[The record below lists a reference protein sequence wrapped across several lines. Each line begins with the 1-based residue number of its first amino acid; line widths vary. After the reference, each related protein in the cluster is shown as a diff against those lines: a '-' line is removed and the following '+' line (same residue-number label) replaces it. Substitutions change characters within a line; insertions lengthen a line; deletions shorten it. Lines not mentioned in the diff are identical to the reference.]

1 MNASTRARRV
11 SPVAAFTLGF
21 LSMVWLPGP
30 ATARSGIP
38 SNVLDM
44 TFGKRGVAITDL
56 SYPDERFEDVAL
68 QSDGKIVAMGSSFAG
83 QSHFLLRYRRDGR
96 RDVTFHKTTHP
107 FGVAMALQPDQK
119 LVIGGTLGHFMDL
132 RFALD
137 RVNADGTVDQTFGK
151 NGRAITRF
159 PIDVWLQDVTVQ
171 QDGKIVAAGYVAGEA
186 PPGFVFARYLPD
198 GKLDR
203 SFGSGG
209 ITRIQLTTGQHFLGQ
224 IAVQTDGK
232 IVANGYVSENPTLL
246 GLVRLDADG
255 SLDPTFGDGGVVIM
269 TEFDDFTTSALAL
282 QPDGGI
288 LSAGSYY
295 NPLTRDSEF
304 GLVRHLPDGTL
315 DLGFGE
321 DGLAHLLTHALA
333 DLPEGLALAPS
344 GVIVEA
350 GWSPDEGDENEV
362 DVVWWGPDGSL
373 LSDYSIPTFGFASF
387 GMAVVVQDDGKAV
400 VAGGGGGSFDEFR
413 LGLARFLS
421 S

>member
-1 MNASTRARRV
+1 MNASTRAVYIR
-11 SPVAAFTLGF
+11 PVAAVALAFVSTA
-21 LSMVWLPGP
+21 WLPGS
-30 ATARSGIP
+30 AAAASRVP
-38 SNVLDM
+38 SNALDT

-68 QSDGKIVAMGSSFAG
+68 QSDGKTVALGSSFSG
-83 QSHFLLRYRRDGR
+83 QSYFLLRYRRDGR

-119 LVIGGTLGHFMDL
+119 IVIGGTLGHFMDL

-137 RVNADGTVDQTFGK
+137 RVNADGTVDRTFGQ

-171 QDGKIVAAGYVAGEA
+171 QDGRIVAAGYVAGEA

-255 SLDPTFGDGGVVIM
+255 SLDPTFGVGGVVIM
-269 TEFDDFTTSALAL
+269 TEFEDFTTSALAL

-295 NPLTRDSEF
+295 NPPPEF
-304 GLVRHLPDGTL
+304 GLVRHLPDGSL
-315 DLGFGE
+315 DVGFGE
-321 DGLAHLLTHALA
+321 GGLAHLLTTGLA
-333 DLPEGLALAPS
+333 SLPEGLALEPN
-344 GVIVEA
+344 GLIVEA
-350 GWSPDEGDENEV
+350 GSSPNEGDENEV
-362 DVVWWGPDGSL
+362 DVVWWEPDGSL
-373 LSDYSIPTFGFASF
+373 HSEYHSSLFGFASV
-387 GMAVVVQDDGKAV
+387 GMAVVVQDDGRAI
-400 VAGGGGGSFDEFR
+400 VAGGGGISFDEFR